1 MRERKMPAKRNIMP
15 EEVRNAKLLLSKGL
29 SDAEVAAIIGRSVS
43 AVVNIRNGAYDFMLE
58 DVPNDTPDDSRVYI
72 LLKSIDS
79 RLYQQN
85 EDMKKAIDQLVG
97 LNSALVELQNEI
109 KVCSSCMSAM
119 LDALN
124 DIKSQNSPLQAE
136 PEAPANKYP
145 GKDFANW
152 GEVIRRVE
160 VYGDKFIADNLR
172 GTKASLD
179 GVTLY
184 LACTPSTKKFLKSSA
199 VAIPRIKQQCR
210 NVIGYGVEVKIID
223 L

>member
-1 MRERKMPAKRNIMP
+1 MLAKRNIMP

-29 SDAEVAAIIGRSVS
+29 SDAEVASIIGRSVS

-58 DVPNDTPDDSRVYI
+58 DVPNDTPDDSRVCI

-79 RLYQQN
+79 RLYRQN
-85 EDMKKAIDQLVG
+85 EDMKKAIDQLVC

-109 KVCSSCMSAM
+109 KVCSSCMTAM

-124 DIKSQNSPLQAE
+124 DLKSQNSQQQVE

>member
-1 MRERKMPAKRNIMP
+1 MPATRNIMP

-29 SDAEVAAIIGRSVS
+29 SDAEVAAIIGRSVT
-43 AVVNIRNGAYDFMLE
+43 AVIRIRNGAYDFMLA
-58 DVPNDTPDDSRVYI
+58 DVPNDAPDDSRVEI

-79 RLYQQN
+79 RLYRQN
-85 EDMKKAIDQLVG
+85 EDMKKAIDQLVC
-97 LNSALVELQNEI
+97 LNSSLVELQNEI
-109 KVCSSCMSAM
+109 KVCTSCMSAM

-124 DIKSQNSPLQAE
+124 DLKSQNRPQAA
-136 PEAPANKYP
+136 PEAPPANKYP

>member
-1 MRERKMPAKRNIMP
+1 MPATRNIMP

-29 SDAEVAAIIGRSVS
+29 SDAEVAAIIGRSVT
-43 AVVNIRNGAYDFMLE
+43 AVIRIRNGAYDFMLA
-58 DVPNDTPDDSRVYI
+58 DVPNDTPDDSRVCI

-85 EDMKKAIDQLVG
+85 ENMKKAIDQLVG
-97 LNSALVELQNEI
+97 MNSALVELQNEI
-109 KVCSSCMSAM
+109 KVCASCMTAM

-124 DIKSQNSPLQAE
+124 DIKSQNSQQAE
-136 PEAPANKYP
+136 PEATPTNKYP
-145 GKDFANW
+145 GKNFANW

-210 NVIGYGVEVKIID
+210 NVLGYGVEVNVVD

>member
-1 MRERKMPAKRNIMP
+1 MPAKRNIMP

-29 SDAEVAAIIGRSVS
+29 SDAEVAAIS
-43 AVVNIRNGAYDFMLE
+43 
-58 DVPNDTPDDSRVYI
+58 
-72 LLKSIDS
+72 
-79 RLYQQN
+79 
-85 EDMKKAIDQLVG
+85 
-97 LNSALVELQNEI
+97 
-109 KVCSSCMSAM
+109 
-119 LDALN
+119 
-124 DIKSQNSPLQAE
+124 
-136 PEAPANKYP
+136 
-145 GKDFANW
+145 
-152 GEVIRRVE
+152 
-160 VYGDKFIADNLR
+160 

>member
-1 MRERKMPAKRNIMP
+1 MPKSRTIMP
-15 EEVRNAKLLLSKGL
+15 DEVRKAKLLLSKGL
-29 SDAEVAAIIGRSVS
+29 SDAEVASIIGRSVT
-43 AVVNIRNGAYDFMLE
+43 AVIRIRNGAYDFMLVE
-58 DVPNDTPDDSRVYI
+58 SQDDTPDDSRVDI
-72 LLKSIDS
+72 LLQSIDS
-79 RLYQQN
+79 RLYRQN

-109 KVCSSCMSAM
+109 KVCTSCMAAM

-124 DIKSQNSPLQAE
+124 DLKSQNRPQAV
-136 PEAPANKYP
+136 PEAPVNKYP
-145 GKDFANW
+145 GKDFENW

-179 GVTLY
+179 GTTLY

>member
-1 MRERKMPAKRNIMP
+1 MLLATCVFALPAEESATTNI
-15 EEVRNAKLLLSKGL
+15 AG
-29 SDAEVAAIIGRSVS
+29 ITGR
-43 AVVNIRNGAYDFMLE
+43 
-58 DVPNDTPDDSRVYI
+58 
-72 LLKSIDS
+72 
-79 RLYQQN
+79 
-85 EDMKKAIDQLVG
+85 
-97 LNSALVELQNEI
+97 
-109 KVCSSCMSAM
+109 
-119 LDALN
+119 
-124 DIKSQNSPLQAE
+124 
-136 PEAPANKYP
+136 
-145 GKDFANW
+145 
-152 GEVIRRVE
+152 IRRVE

>member
-1 MRERKMPAKRNIMP
+1 
-15 EEVRNAKLLLSKGL
+15 
-29 SDAEVAAIIGRSVS
+29 
-43 AVVNIRNGAYDFMLE
+43 
-58 DVPNDTPDDSRVYI
+58 
-72 LLKSIDS
+72 
-79 RLYQQN
+79 
-85 EDMKKAIDQLVG
+85 MKKAIDQLTG
-97 LNSALVELQNEI
+97 LNATLVELHNEI
-109 KVCSSCMSAM
+109 KVCTTRMAAM

-124 DIKSQNSPLQAE
+124 DLKSQNCPQVA
-136 PEAPANKYP
+136 PEAPPANKYP
-145 GKDFANW
+145 GKDFESW

-179 GVTLY
+179 GTTLY

>member
-1 MRERKMPAKRNIMP
+1 MLAKRNIMP

-29 SDAEVAAIIGRSVS
+29 SDAEVASIIGRSVS

-58 DVPNDTPDDSRVYI
+58 DVPNDTPDDSRVCI

-79 RLYQQN
+79 RLYRQN
-85 EDMKKAIDQLVG
+85 EDMKKAIDQLVC

-109 KVCSSCMSAM
+109 KVCSSCMTAM

-124 DIKSQNSPLQAE
+124 DLKSQNSQQQVE

-210 NVIGYGVEVKIID
+210 NVLGYGVEVNVVD

>member
-1 MRERKMPAKRNIMP
+1 MPAKRNIMP

-29 SDAEVAAIIGRSVS
+29 PDAEVAAIIGRSVS
-43 AVVNIRNGAYDFMLE
+43 AVVNIRNGAYDFILE
-58 DVPNDTPDDSRVYI
+58 DVPNDTPDDSRVCI

-85 EDMKKAIDQLVG
+85 EDMKKAIDQLVV

-109 KVCSSCMSAM
+109 KVCSSCMTAM

-124 DIKSQNSPLQAE
+124 ELKSKNSQQAE
-136 PEAPANKYP
+136 QETTPTKYP
-145 GKDFANW
+145 GKNFANW

>member
-1 MRERKMPAKRNIMP
+1 MPMTRNILP
-15 EEVRNAKLLLSKGL
+15 EEVRKAKLLLSKGL
-29 SDAEVAAIIGRSVS
+29 SDAEVASILGRSVS
-43 AVVNIRNGAYDFMLE
+43 AVINIRNGADEFLLAE
-58 DVPNDTPDDSRVYI
+58 CKNDNPDDSRVDI

-79 RLYQQN
+79 RLYRQN
-85 EDMKKAIDQLVG
+85 EDMKKAIAQLEG
-97 LNSALVELQNEI
+97 LNAAFVDLQNEI
-109 KVCSSCMSAM
+109 KMCTACMTAM

-124 DIKSQNSPLQAE
+124 DLKSQNSPQAV
-136 PEAPANKYP
+136 PDAPPVSKCP
-145 GKDFANW
+145 GKDFAEW

>member
-1 MRERKMPAKRNIMP
+1 M
-15 EEVRNAKLLLSKGL
+15 
-29 SDAEVAAIIGRSVS
+29 D
-43 AVVNIRNGAYDFMLE
+43 
-58 DVPNDTPDDSRVYI
+58 I

-79 RLYQQN
+79 RLYRQN
-85 EDMKKAIDQLVG
+85 EDMKKAIAQLEG
-97 LNSALVELQNEI
+97 LNAAFVDLQNEI
-109 KVCSSCMSAM
+109 KMCTACMTAM

-124 DIKSQNSPLQAE
+124 DIKSQNRPQAV
-136 PEAPANKYP
+136 PDAPPVSKCP
-145 GKDFANW
+145 GKDFAEW

>member
-1 MRERKMPAKRNIMP
+1 MQAKRNIMP

-29 SDAEVAAIIGRSVS
+29 TDAEVASIIGRSVT
-43 AVVNIRNGAYDFMLE
+43 AVFRIRNGAYDFMLE
-58 DVPNDTPDDSRVYI
+58 DVPNDTPDDSRVCI

-124 DIKSQNSPLQAE
+124 DVKSQNSPLQAE

>member
-1 MRERKMPAKRNIMP
+1 MPAKRNIMP

-58 DVPNDTPDDSRVYI
+58 DVPNNTPDDSRVCI

-109 KVCSSCMSAM
+109 KVCASCMSAM

-124 DIKSQNSPLQAE
+124 DIMSQNSPQAE

-145 GKDFANW
+145 GKNFEN
-152 GEVIRRVE
+152 
-160 VYGDKFIADNLR
+160 
-172 GTKASLD
+172 
-179 GVTLY
+179 
-184 LACTPSTKKFLKSSA
+184 
-199 VAIPRIKQQCR
+199 
-210 NVIGYGVEVKIID
+210 
-223 L
+223 

>member
-1 MRERKMPAKRNIMP
+1 MAMTRQIIP
-15 EEVRNAKLLLSKGL
+15 EEVRKAKLLLGKWL
-29 SDAEVAAIIGRSVS
+29 NVTEVANIIGRSVS
-43 AVVNIRNGAYDFMLE
+43 AVIHIRDGAYDFLLAE
-58 DVPNDTPDDSRVYI
+58 CQESPQDDGRTDI

-79 RLYQQN
+79 RLYRQN

-97 LNSALVELQNEI
+97 LNSAIVELQNEI
-109 KVCSSCMSAM
+109 KVCTSCMSAM

-124 DIKSQNSPLQAE
+124 DLKSQNRPQAV
-136 PEAPANKYP
+136 PEAPVSKCP
-145 GKDFANW
+145 GKDFAEW

>member
-1 MRERKMPAKRNIMP
+1 MTAKRNIMP

-43 AVVNIRNGAYDFMLE
+43 AVVNIRNGAYD
-58 DVPNDTPDDSRVYI
+58 
-72 LLKSIDS
+72 
-79 RLYQQN
+79 QN

-109 KVCSSCMSAM
+109 NVCSSCMTAM

-124 DIKSQNSPLQAE
+124 ELKSKNSPQAE
-136 PEAPANKYP
+136 PEATPTKYP

>member
-1 MRERKMPAKRNIMP
+1 MPMTRSITP
-15 EEVRNAKLLLSKGL
+15 EEVRNCKLLIKKGL
-29 SDAEVAAIIGRSVS
+29 QGNEIANILGRSTATVCR
-43 AVVNIRNGAYDFMLE
+43 IRDGAHDFMLV
-58 DVPNDTPDDSRVYI
+58 DSQDDTPDDSRVDRGGDI
-72 LLKSIDS
+72 MLQSIDN
-79 RLYQQN
+79 RLYCQN
-85 EDMKKAIDQLVG
+85 EDMKKVIDQMTG
-97 LNSALVELQNEI
+97 LSTALVELKSEA
-109 KVCSSCMSAM
+109 KRCATYLSAM
-119 LDALN
+119 ADALKM
-124 DIKSQNSPLQAE
+124 IEMKSQQAA
-136 PEAPANKYP
+136 PEAPSAKYP
-145 GKDFANW
+145 GKDFEKW

-184 LACTPSTKKFLKSSA
+184 LACTPSAKKFLKSSA

>member
-1 MRERKMPAKRNIMP
+1 MPMTRNILP
-15 EEVRNAKLLLSKGL
+15 EEVRKEKLLLSKGL
-29 SDAEVAAIIGRSVS
+29 SETEVASILGRSVS
-43 AVVNIRNGAYDFMLE
+43 AVIKIRNGAYDFLLAE
-58 DVPNDTPDDSRVYI
+58 CQDDTPDDSRVYI
-72 LLKSIDS
+72 LLQSIDS
-79 RLYQQN
+79 RLYRQN
-85 EDMKKAIDQLVG
+85 EDMKKAIDQLTG
-97 LNSALVELQNEI
+97 LNATLVELHNEI
-109 KVCSSCMSAM
+109 KVCTTCMAAM

-124 DIKSQNSPLQAE
+124 DLKSQNRPQAA
-136 PEAPANKYP
+136 PEAPPAKCP
-145 GKDFANW
+145 GKDFENW

-210 NVIGYGVEVKIID
+210 NVLGYGVEVKIID
-223 L
+223 Q

>member
-1 MRERKMPAKRNIMP
+1 MAMTRQIIP
-15 EEVRNAKLLLSKGL
+15 EEVRKAKLLLSKGL
-29 SDAEVAAIIGRSVS
+29 NTAEVAIIIGRSVS
-43 AVVNIRNGAYDFMLE
+43 AVIRIRDGAYDFMLAE
-58 DVPNDTPDDSRVYI
+58 NQEDTPDDSRVDI

-79 RLYQQN
+79 RLYRQN
-85 EDMKKAIDQLVG
+85 EDMKKVIDQLVG

-109 KVCSSCMSAM
+109 KVCTSCMSAM

-124 DIKSQNSPLQAE
+124 DLKSQNRPQAA
-136 PEAPANKYP
+136 PEAPPANNYP
-145 GKDFANW
+145 GKDLEKW

>member
-1 MRERKMPAKRNIMP
+1 MLAKRNIMP

-29 SDAEVAAIIGRSVS
+29 SDAEVASIIGRSVS

-58 DVPNDTPDDSRVYI
+58 DVPNDTPDDSRVCI

-79 RLYQQN
+79 RLYRQN
-85 EDMKKAIDQLVG
+85 EDMKKAIDQLVC

-109 KVCSSCMSAM
+109 KVCSSCMTAM

-124 DIKSQNSPLQAE
+124 DLKSQNSQQQVE

-179 GVTLY
+179 GVTMY

>member
-1 MRERKMPAKRNIMP
+1 MP

-29 SDAEVAAIIGRSVS
+29 SDAEVASIIGRSVS
-43 AVVNIRNGAYDFMLE
+43 AVVNIRNGAYDFILE
-58 DVPNDTPDDSRVYI
+58 DVPDDSRVCI

-109 KVCSSCMSAM
+109 KVCSSCMTAM

-124 DIKSQNSPLQAE
+124 DLKSQNSQQAE
-136 PEAPANKYP
+136 PEATPTKYP

>member
-1 MRERKMPAKRNIMP
+1 MTAKRNIMP

-29 SDAEVAAIIGRSVS
+29 SDAEVASIIGRSVS
-43 AVVNIRNGAYDFMLE
+43 AVVNIRNGAYDFILE
-58 DVPNDTPDDSRVYI
+58 DVPDDSRVCI

-109 KVCSSCMSAM
+109 KVCSSCMTAM

-124 DIKSQNSPLQAE
+124 DLKSQNSQQAE
-136 PEAPANKYP
+136 PEATPTKYP